1 MLELSLEQAC
11 AHAADFMYLWADEQK
26 FLRYIKPQYANV
38 IRIKQANQHKL
49 LLRSIERNGG
59 TYEEWTDK
67 IREAFIEQ
75 WGMTPVT
82 ALVTLADGGQVAGK
96 NWKEGVYGVGTLP
109 TSTFKGVSVG
119 TDGKGKVTVDT
130 KTGHILRNGVD
141 ITDESRTVVD
151 TIKNKTI
158 PYILFATDDLGV
170 TYQSKYNKTLKK
182 YYADCYQLDGVTY
195 NAYTGKQ
202 QGASDSSDIWGAIM
216 LNLEQFINWI
226 ISLFGGS
233 SANKETI
240 SAANTLPNQ
249 KADGFVSEAGL
260 GDTGL
265 ILLAAA
271 AGGWLIFG
279 SKGKK
284 QKGVK
289 GCR

>member
-1 MLELSLEQAC
+1 MIELSLEQAC
-11 AHAADFMYLWADEQK
+11 AHSADFMYLWAHEQK

-75 WGMTPVT
+75 WGMTPIE

-109 TSTFKGVSVG
+109 TSTFKGASVG
-119 TDGKGKVTVDT
+119 TDGKGKVTVDAN
-130 KTGHILRNGVD
+130 TGHILRNGVD

-233 SANKETI
+233 SANKEMI

-249 KADGFVSEAGL
+249 KADGFCSEAGL